1 MQKHK
6 NYLPN
11 TVQKEYHRKKQ
22 RYSYIRTVVLRKE
35 TRAMMKQADKRNLTM
50 VMDLYE
56 LTMANGY
63 FNDGDMEARVAFDVF
78 YRKNPDRGG
87 FAIFAGLEQ
96 IVEYIENLHFSTEDI
111 AYLRSLNTFTD
122 AFLDYLKNFQFQ
134 GDLYAFPE
142 GTIMYPHEPVIT
154 VIAPLIDAQ
163 IVETA
168 ILAQVNHQSL
178 VATKTARIVKAAAG
192 KLVSDFGARRAHNM
206 DAAIYGARASY
217 IGGAAGTATVLAG
230 QMFGIPVSGTMAH
243 SWVMYY
249 KNEFEAFKNYAVN
262 YPDNTVLL
270 VDTYD
275 TIQSG
280 IPNAIRVAHEIL
292 EPMGKRLKGVRI
304 DSGDLAYQ
312 SRKVRKML
320 DEEGLTDCK
329 IIVSNS
335 LDEHTI
341 SSLNIQKACIDSY
354 GVGERLITGAT
365 SDYSD
370 ETLALLG
377 AVYKIAA
384 VEENGT
390 FAPRIKISGT
400 VEKITNPGL
409 KKVYRI
415 YDHNGKAKA
424 DLIAKAEEDVDMS
437 HDFRF
442 VDPQM
447 PWRNM
452 KFTGCTAKP
461 LQVKIFENGKR
472 VYELPTLEEIRSYV
486 KKQLTEEIWEEEQR
500 FINPH
505 IHYMDMTPD
514 YYELKMSLLHEKGK
528 VEVVN

>member
-1 MQKHK
+1 
-6 NYLPN
+6 
-11 TVQKEYHRKKQ
+11 
-22 RYSYIRTVVLRKE
+22 
-35 TRAMMKQADKRNLTM
+35 MMKQADKRNLTM

-63 FNDGDMEARVAFDVF
+63 FNDGDMQARVAFDVF

-96 IVEYIENLHFSTEDI
+96 IVEYIENLHFSEEDV

-122 AFLDYLKNFQFQ
+122 AFLEYLKEFQFR

-142 GTIMYPHEPVIT
+142 GTIMYPQEPVLT
-154 VIAPLIDAQ
+154 VVAPLIDAQ

-178 VATKTARIVKAAAG
+178 VATKTSRIVKAADG

-206 DAAIYGARASY
+206 DAAVYGARASY

-230 QMFGIPVSGTMAH
+230 QMFDIPVSGTMAH

-249 KNEFEAFKNYAVN
+249 KDEFEAFKNYAVN

-292 EPMGKRLKGVRI
+292 EPMGKRLKGIRI

-312 SRKVRKML
+312 SIKVRKML
-320 DEEGLTDCK
+320 DEEGLNDCK

-341 SSLNIQKACIDSY
+341 SSLNSQKACIDSY
-354 GVGERLITGAT
+354 GVG
-365 SDYSD
+365 
-370 ETLALLG
+370 
-377 AVYKIAA
+377 
-384 VEENGT
+384 
-390 FAPRIKISGT
+390 
-400 VEKITNPGL
+400 
-409 KKVYRI
+409 
-415 YDHNGKAKA
+415 
-424 DLIAKAEEDVDMS
+424 
-437 HDFRF
+437 
-442 VDPQM
+442 
-447 PWRNM
+447 
-452 KFTGCTAKP
+452 
-461 LQVKIFENGKR
+461 
-472 VYELPTLEEIRSYV
+472 
-486 KKQLTEEIWEEEQR
+486 
-500 FINPH
+500 
-505 IHYMDMTPD
+505 
-514 YYELKMSLLHEKGK
+514 
-528 VEVVN
+528 